1 MTYKIKLQ
9 TKNLFV
15 THSGRRTMSEIS
27 DKMKISYPTVLKY
40 ATSSEYVDRLSMIQ
54 LVSFLVGSGMTLD
67 EVRGTT
73 LGELFSIEV
82 EA

>member
-9 TKNLFV
+9 SKNLFIKYA
-15 THSGRRTMSEIS
+15 GRRKMLDIS
-27 DKMKISYPTVLKY
+27 DRMNISYPTVLKY
-40 ATSSEYVDRLSMIQ
+40 ATSEEYVDRLSLIQ
-54 LVSFLVGSGMTLD
+54 LVAFLVGAGMTLE

-73 LGELFSIEV
+73 LGELFSIE